1 MSQLPLAAPCSS
13 AASLHAKGAME
24 NAPLLGVARRRKSL
38 CLAEPHIL
46 WVCKRVSISPV
57 FFFKESDYHRSPSW
71 AKPSLLKQYCPVCLP
86 SLSPKSQCPTFIAP
100 CTEQN
105 FTLFPLKQ
113 DTFWWIVFFPIALF
127 LLNNTLSHSEYP
139 RYINRSIHVSRAA
152 SANRKS
158 FQLLGTDLFWHV
170 IQPWSNQW
178 GPQLSAAICK
188 DYTEPM
194 LFKIEVPLRLSL
206 TS

>member
-57 FFFKESDYHRSPSW
+57 FFLKNQIITG
-71 AKPSLLKQYCPVCLP
+71 ALL
-86 SLSPKSQCPTFIAP
+86 
-100 CTEQN
+100 EQN
-105 FTLFPLKQ
+105 LLFWNSTAPSAYPPSPQNLNVLPLLPHVQNKTSHYFHWN
-113 DTFWWIVFFPIALF
+113 DTFWWTVFFPIALF
-127 LLNNTLSHSEYP
+127 LLNNTLSHSEHP

-188 DYTEPM
+188 HYTEPM